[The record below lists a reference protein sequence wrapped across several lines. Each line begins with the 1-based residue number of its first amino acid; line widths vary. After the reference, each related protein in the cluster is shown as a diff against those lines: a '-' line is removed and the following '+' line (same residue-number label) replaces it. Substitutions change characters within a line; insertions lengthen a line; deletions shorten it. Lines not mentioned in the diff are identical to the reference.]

1 MRPHAPL
8 ALLAA
13 LALAACETPRESCL
27 SSASRDLTVVESL
40 IRETQ
45 GNISRGYAV
54 ERDQEVTVDRD
65 FCRVEREDGSIRLR
79 PCDRTRVEN
88 VRRPVAIDLRAEQA
102 SNAARRWPPRPPPAS
117 RPASPPTPSDGGP
130 VPPPRAGPPP
140 WPAAAGSH
148 GGA

>member
-27 SSASRDLTVVESL
+27 SSASRDLTIVESL
-40 IRETQ
+40 IRQTQ
-45 GNISRGYAV
+45 GNISRGYAI

-102 SNAARRWPPRPPPAS
+102 KLDSLLERRAALASETAARQQACIATYPE
-117 RPASPPTPSDGGP
+117 
-130 VPPPRAGPPP
+130 
-140 WPAAAGSH
+140 
-148 GGA
+148 

>member
-45 GNISRGYAV
+45 GNISRGYAI
-54 ERDQEVTVDRD
+54 ERDQEVHVDRD

-102 SNAARRWPPRPPPAS
+102 QLDSLLERRATLASQTAARQQACLATYPE
-117 RPASPPTPSDGGP
+117 
-130 VPPPRAGPPP
+130 
-140 WPAAAGSH
+140 
-148 GGA
+148 

>member
-27 SSASRDLTVVESL
+27 SSATRDLSVVESL
-40 IRETQ
+40 IRQTQ
-45 GNISRGYAV
+45 GNISRGYAI

-88 VRRPVAIDLRAEQA
+88 IRRPVAIDLRSEQA
-102 SNAARRWPPRPPPAS
+102 KLDSLLERRAALASATAARQQACLATYPQ
-117 RPASPPTPSDGGP
+117 
-130 VPPPRAGPPP
+130 
-140 WPAAAGSH
+140 
-148 GGA
+148 

>member
-27 SSASRDLTVVESL
+27 SSASRDLTIMESL

-45 GNISRGYAV
+45 GNIDRGYAI
-54 ERDQEVTVDRD
+54 EREQEVTVDRD

-102 SNAARRWPPRPPPAS
+102 KLDSLLERRATLASQTAARQQACLATYPE
-117 RPASPPTPSDGGP
+117 
-130 VPPPRAGPPP
+130 
-140 WPAAAGSH
+140 
-148 GGA
+148 

>member
-27 SSASRDLTVVESL
+27 SSATRDLSVVESL
-40 IRETQ
+40 IRQTQ
-45 GNISRGYAV
+45 GNINRGYAI

-88 VRRPVAIDLRAEQA
+88 IRRPVAIDLRAEQA
-102 SNAARRWPPRPPPAS
+102 KLDSLLERRATLASATAARQQACLATYPE
-117 RPASPPTPSDGGP
+117 
-130 VPPPRAGPPP
+130 
-140 WPAAAGSH
+140 
-148 GGA
+148 